1 VYLCITDERE
11 KRPIQHNPHIS
22 LENKQGTPYKRLE
35 EPQTPETEN
44 QGMTLAQTKQVSP
57 SP

>member
-1 VYLCITDERE
+1 MYLCIRDERE
-11 KRPIQHNPHIS
+11 KQPIQHNPRIS

-44 QGMTLAQTKQVSP
+44 QRMTPAQTKQVSP
-57 SP
+57 

>member
-1 VYLCITDERE
+1 MYLCIRDERE
-11 KRPIQHNPHIS
+11 KRPIQHNPHI